1 MRHSYPIEFQCQWDG
16 LCNLGNHIFEMF
28 QTQCKRNAMH
38 CKNITC
44 ITKTLYDN
52 MIATLCAHAKSREE
66 KESPQEEGTGM
77 RLWKMAEKKK
87 KSMIKK
93 NKFAFFIF
101 QTQMD
106 GTKYFSCCYS
116 TNK

>member
-16 LCNLGNHIFEMF
+16 FCNLGSHIFEIF
-28 QTQCKRNAMH
+28 QTQCKGNTLAMH

-66 KESPQEEGTGM
+66 KENPQEERTGM
-77 RLWKMAEKKK
+77 GIRKMAEK

-93 NKFAFFIF
+93 YFAFIF
-101 QTQMD
+101 QTQID
-106 GTKYFSCCYS
+106 GTKYFS
-116 TNK
+116 